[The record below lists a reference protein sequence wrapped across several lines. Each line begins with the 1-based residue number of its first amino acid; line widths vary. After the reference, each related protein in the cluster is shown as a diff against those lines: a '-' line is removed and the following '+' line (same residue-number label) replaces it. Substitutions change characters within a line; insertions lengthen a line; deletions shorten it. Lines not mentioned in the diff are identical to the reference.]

1 MLLKIRSNRSQYN
14 WEVPN
19 QIDFTHQMKDQ
30 IGEQGAARLAQ
41 IMGEIES
48 PKKKTK
54 IPGAKNIDGQK

>member
-1 MLLKIRSNRSQYN
+1 
-14 WEVPN
+14 
-19 QIDFTHQMKDQ
+19 MKDQ

-54 IPGAKNIDGQK
+54 IPGAKNIDGQKWNEQSGAQPRQSNHGW